1 MLTDV
6 DINVVDDENWTLEMG
21 AKALAFVIN
30 NDVVHTIAA
39 KLDFY
44 NLLLNF
50 SVDPDIEGRTI
61 INLANSVTQENNE
74 ESGLYILNFIKNNET
89 IETISTSEEILQA
102 VLLSDPLVVVLQ
114 PEIKILGVEPGWKY
128 IDQKF
133 SRG

>member
-1 MLTDV
+1 MLTDI
-6 DINVVDDENWTLEMG
+6 DINVVNDENWTLEMG

-30 NDVVHTIAA
+30 NDVVHTLAA

-50 SVDPDIEGRTI
+50 SVDPDTEGRTVI
-61 INLANSVTQENNE
+61 DLTNVVVEQNSE

-128 IDQKF
+128 IDPKF
-133 SRG
+133 SRS

>member
-1 MLTDV
+1 MLTDI

-30 NDVVHTIAA
+30 NDVVHTLAA

-50 SVDPDIEGRTI
+50 SVDPDIEGRTV
-61 INLANSVTQENNE
+61 INLANSVVEENSE

-114 PEIKILGVEPGWKY
+114 PEIKILGDEPGWKY

-133 SRG
+133 SRS

>member
-1 MLTDV
+1 MLTDI
-6 DINVVDDENWTLEMG
+6 DINVVNDENWTLEMG

-30 NDVVHTIAA
+30 NNVVHTLAA

-50 SVDPDIEGRTI
+50 SVDPDTEGRTVI
-61 INLANSVTQENNE
+61 DLTNVVVEQNSE

-128 IDQKF
+128 IDQRF
-133 SRG
+133 SRS